1 MSSSYPKGMV
11 RMTES
16 IPDVEVNIARDI
28 AKRSW
33 ILFVPAMIVLGLL
46 RGPDAA
52 LGVAL
57 AGVLIIVN
65 LFVAAEI
72 SRVCARISPGAI
84 MAGALSGFVLRLIIV
99 FIAALAARNVS
110 AIDFK
115 VWLLSVAIGHI
126 ALLAWE
132 TRYISFSL
140 SHPGVKPSS
149 PVDASTSEE

>member
-1 MSSSYPKGMV
+1 
-11 RMTES
+11 MTDSGTPEQTNPS
-16 IPDVEVNIARDI
+16 LVIPDVEVNIARDI

-33 ILFVPAMIVLGLL
+33 ILFVPAMIILGLL

-84 MAGALSGFVLRLIIV
+84 MAGALSGFVL
-99 FIAALAARNVS
+99 
-110 AIDFK
+110 
-115 VWLLSVAIGHI
+115 
-126 ALLAWE
+126 
-132 TRYISFSL
+132 
-140 SHPGVKPSS
+140 
-149 PVDASTSEE
+149 